1 MGPARRTDGW
11 LWLALLFAATGF
23 VESMSFGHY
32 LSFLPLLVRDMG
44 VPSDQVA
51 ATVGLLSTASLLA
64 GLPLVPFWGAWADRY
79 SRKVIIVRSAVVE
92 AVLFVFLAFVT
103 DVRQLFLLVPL
114 VGLVLGNTGVMLA
127 EITDRAPRP
136 RLGLAIS
143 IVSAAGPL
151 GLAVGPAFGGPV
163 VDHFGTQPL
172 FLIDAAITGVIVLA
186 LVVGYHEAA
195 DRVRSVLPV
204 LTLVRRSLIA
214 VLRTPLAQGVFVTYF
229 FVLLGQRLV
238 SPFLALY
245 VESINGPVLLAS
257 TVGLVAAAYGLAA
270 TIGSPVA
277 GALADR
283 VGFGRVLLGSIAL
296 ASVAALVAPLFR
308 SLVGFGIDY
317 AILGVGFATA
327 GSMLFATL
335 ATNLPP
341 EIRSS
346 VLNLALVPAYLSG
359 IVGSLM
365 AVQVVQWSGGDLEP
379 LWLLAG
385 VIVAVALVPAWRL
398 EVLVRRRATLSA

>member
-1 MGPARRTDGW
+1 MESSRRHDHWVRLT
-11 LWLALLFAATGF
+11 LLFAATGF

-32 LSFLPLLVRDMG
+32 LTFLPLLVKDLG
-44 VPSDQVA
+44 VASSSVPETVGFL
-51 ATVGLLSTASLLA
+51 ATVSLLA

-79 SRKVIIVRSAVVE
+79 SRKIIIVRSAVVE
-92 AVLFVFLAFVT
+92 ALLFVLLAFVS

-127 EITDRAPRP
+127 EITDRAPRE

-143 IVSAAGPL
+143 VVGAAGPL
-151 GLAVGPAFGGPV
+151 GLAVGPLIGGPI
-163 VDHFGTQPL
+163 VDQHGLQTL
-172 FLIDAAITGVIVLA
+172 FLLDAAITGCIVAA

-195 DRVRSVLPV
+195 DRVRSLLPV

-238 SPFLALY
+238 TPFLALY
-245 VESINGPVLLAS
+245 VEAINGPVLLAS
-257 TVGLVAAAYGLAA
+257 TVGLVAGVYGLAA
-270 TIGSPVA
+270 TIGSPLA

-296 ASVAALVAPLFR
+296 ASMASFAAAALH
-308 SLVGFGIDY
+308 SLLPFAVDY
-317 AILGVGFATA
+317 ALLGVGFATA
-327 GSMLFATL
+327 GAMLFATL
-335 ATNLPP
+335 ATGLPAD
-341 EIRSS
+341 IRSA

-359 IVGSLM
+359 IVGSLL
-365 AVQVVQWSGGDLEP
+365 AVQVVQRSEGDLRV
-379 LWLLAG
+379 LWVMAGLL
-385 VIVAVALVPAWRL
+385 VAVALIPAWRL
-398 EVLVRRRATLSA
+398 EALVRRRATLSA

>member
-1 MGPARRTDGW
+1 VSSRRTDGW

-32 LSFLPLLVRDMG
+32 LSFLPLLVRDLG
-44 VPSDQVA
+44 VPQADVA
-51 ATVGLLSTASLLA
+51 ATVGLLATTALIA

-79 SRKVIIVRSAVVE
+79 SRKIIIVRSAVVE
-92 AVLFVFLAFVT
+92 ALLFVLLAFVT

-127 EITDRAPRP
+127 EITDRAPRA
-136 RLGLAIS
+136 RLGFAIS
-143 IVSAAGPL
+143 IVSASGPL

-163 VDHFGTQPL
+163 VDQFGLQAL

-186 LVVGYHEAA
+186 LVLGYHEAA

-204 LTLVRRSLIA
+204 MTLVRRSLVA
-214 VLRTPLAQGVFVTYF
+214 VLRTPLAQGVFITYF

-238 SPFLALY
+238 SPFLALF
-245 VESINGPVLLAS
+245 VEDINGPVLLAS
-257 TVGLVAAAYGLAA
+257 TVGLVAGAYGPL
-270 TIGSPVA
+270 A

-296 ASVAALVAPLFR
+296 AAVAALAAPLLR
-308 SLVGFGIDY
+308 SLLPFGIDY
-317 AILGVGFATA
+317 AVLGVGFATA

-335 ATNLPP
+335 ATGLPAD
-341 EIRSS
+341 IRSA
-346 VLNLALVPAYLSG
+346 VLNLSLVPAYLSG
-359 IVGSLM
+359 ILGSLL
-365 AVQVVQWSGGDLEP
+365 AVQVLGHSDGDLRP
-379 LWLLAG
+379 LWILSGLIVGFALL
-385 VIVAVALVPAWRL
+385 PAWRL
-398 EVLVRRRATLSA
+398 EVFVRRRATLLA